1 MSPTFQKNIIYGKD
15 KYFLRKERQVRTE
28 QDLGGAQNRTG
39 RLGWEKNLIFP
50 AAKGDVP
57 ELTYMCIFNL
67 FIFVQ
72 QIL

>member
-39 RLGWEKNLIFP
+39 RLG
-50 AAKGDVP
+50 
-57 ELTYMCIFNL
+57 
-67 FIFVQ
+67 
-72 QIL
+72 